1 MKTVIAA
8 FPLFVGAFARAF
20 KPALETLTVPV
31 PSEGSPFT
39 STVAAC
45 GETVSAFVVVAVPSG
60 EFEAGTKTIFLPPQ
74 ADPTSSTFINTSL
87 NATQVII
94 ATPLGGTCEPFALP
108 TGTTTGPDSSAT
120 SACPLKGCAAGASKA
135 GQSVIE
141 AINKVTLLSENLQS
155 SAKQLFADSANANGR
170 RSELGPLDARAPL
183 APLTDVLNGLRQVVS
198 TLTPAIPRITVLP
211 PFPPGCDT
219 DAIVIALSSF
229 VSVHQALLNIIIG
242 RSGLLESSPF
252 ADTAYGAEVKAF
264 LDADGG
270 SAALVA
276 RQFPFPTVGSTIAT
290 VLRGVEGVVDQ
301 LAFALIDLIPAR
313 SECAKGQ
320 KSAIDG
326 TLDEAIEAYE

>member
-1 MKTVIAA
+1 
-8 FPLFVGAFARAF
+8 
-20 KPALETLTVPV
+20 
-31 PSEGSPFT
+31 
-39 STVAAC
+39 
-45 GETVSAFVVVAVPSG
+45 
-60 EFEAGTKTIFLPPQ
+60 
-74 ADPTSSTFINTSL
+74 
-87 NATQVII
+87 
-94 ATPLGGTCEPFALP
+94 
-108 TGTTTGPDSSAT
+108 
-120 SACPLKGCAAGASKA
+120 
-135 GQSVIE
+135 
-141 AINKVTLLSENLQS
+141 
-155 SAKQLFADSANANGR
+155 
-170 RSELGPLDARAPL
+170 
-183 APLTDVLNGLRQVVS
+183 PLTDVLNGLRQVVS

-242 RSGLLESSPF
+242 RSGLLE
-252 ADTAYGAEVKAF
+252 T
-264 LDADGG
+264 LM
-270 SAALVA
+270 A